1 MSRYSPYLRRLQ
13 RLEPEPEYIEPWPPT
28 VGGSLSKVLYDQMI
42 AEGVEL
48 PVVARG
54 FTRRMAGPRT
64 TKSNGYDTDTSE
76 ALKVWPL
83 TTSVA
88 ARLSVTVARA

>member
-28 VGGSLSKVLYDQMI
+28 EEGSLSKVLYDQMI

-48 PVVARG
+48 PVERPGKDVA
-54 FTRRMAGPRT
+54 MCLLELNAPR
-64 TKSNGYDTDTSE
+64 
-76 ALKVWPL
+76 VWEDYVKACG
-83 TTSVA
+83 S
-88 ARLSVTVARA
+88 